1 MKRAAILSILLLIE
15 TGIVAP
21 LLLYNYLKTIDTFSE
36 EEDAGADD
44 EGEEYEAKKNSNHLI
59 TNALILCCCCIT
71 IVAVALRSTV
81 CGGDHSREALRNQV
95 HQHSPSCVTSSIPR
109 LLAIIFAG
117 LLMHGPGLKVKF
129 KYEDWDRYCHSL
141 LGAGVEGIF
150 ILFFGSIA
158 FHAGHCVY
166 GHLSDHSKL
175 IGRIRTKLCVGF
187 GSLLAMWS
195 FGFIVFSVYGDTTFR
210 LMSGNDDPLL
220 ETLMAGFEGGL
231 ESTKAFAMA
240 QLHSEPLSAIW
251 RLAFGASC
259 AAMSIYIYIYPLRK
273 QWRMMTKSEPK
284 RTTAEGGGVDD
295 DMVAAAAYDI
305 ENKAF
310 IYTVEKTSSSH
321 CKGTFP
327 KSKVLQIY
335 ILCSLFGYLACLMNS
350 RDWYTPIL
358 FAFTAY
364 VSVIFDIENSD
375 VEEATGI
382 SSMERDLTNNPPV
395 QPGAPNIIYIQH
407 DSLSGSLMF
416 NTENGAKAMPFFQS
430 LMKDNTDFYAFEHMH
445 TGSGNTLDAM
455 PALMTGCLPYTK
467 EGLKWVSA
475 EGRTIGH
482 DFKERGYKTASLSSV
497 VLKENPGTLSDLL
510 AGVKKKHFNNT
521 IYDLVSLTQLFVSC
535 VVFKN

>member
-210 LMSGNDDPLL
+210 LMSRRPIARNFDGRIRGWTRID
-220 ETLMAGFEGGL
+220 
-231 ESTKAFAMA
+231 ES
-240 QLHSEPLSAIW
+240 LCNGS
-251 RLAFGASC
+251 
-259 AAMSIYIYIYPLRK
+259 
-273 QWRMMTKSEPK
+273 
-284 RTTAEGGGVDD
+284 
-295 DMVAAAAYDI
+295 VA
-305 ENKAF
+305 
-310 IYTVEKTSSSH
+310 
-321 CKGTFP
+321 
-327 KSKVLQIY
+327 
-335 ILCSLFGYLACLMNS
+335 
-350 RDWYTPIL
+350 
-358 FAFTAY
+358 
-364 VSVIFDIENSD
+364 
-375 VEEATGI
+375 
-382 SSMERDLTNNPPV
+382 
-395 QPGAPNIIYIQH
+395 
-407 DSLSGSLMF
+407 
-416 NTENGAKAMPFFQS
+416 
-430 LMKDNTDFYAFEHMH
+430 
-445 TGSGNTLDAM
+445 
-455 PALMTGCLPYTK
+455 
-467 EGLKWVSA
+467 
-475 EGRTIGH
+475 
-482 DFKERGYKTASLSSV
+482 
-497 VLKENPGTLSDLL
+497 
-510 AGVKKKHFNNT
+510 
-521 IYDLVSLTQLFVSC
+521 
-535 VVFKN
+535 